1 MSARRSGII
10 IRIPISPPRIATSM
24 TRVISRSKPRIM
36 MAGMVT
42 PRPNAIDSPA
52 EPAVCT
58 MLFSRMVESRKP
70 NLERRRKIVI
80 EITATGMDA
89 LTVNPTL
96 STR

>member
-10 IRIPISPPRIATSM
+10 MRMPSNPPSVATSI

-36 MAGMVT
+36 IAGIVT

-52 EPAVCT
+52 EPAVWT
-58 MLFSRMVESRKP
+58 MLFSRMVASRSPNFESSRKMVM
-70 NLERRRKIVI
+70 ER
-80 EITATGMDA
+80 TATGMEA

-96 STR
+96 RTR